1 MLFFCTCNCNFTHLN
16 FIFIACL
23 TLCILYFFILKST
36 ACDSIYFTLQYCTK
50 FHLYFKNFISTNH
63 YICNYFLRI
72 KCIKS
77 IPKLA
82 PNSVDYW
89 FFMRIWDNFI
99 AIVNLKCQNDL
110 KVRLSLFTLPWRRR
124 FYNAITK
131 KAFKSLRIYYY
142 KNIISIS

>member
-1 MLFFCTCNCNFTHLN
+1 MISSFFNETKRKRKKRSHFFQCFFFCTCNCNFTHLN

-23 TLCILYFFILKST
+23 TLCILYFFIFKST

-89 FFMRIWDNFI
+89 FLRVFGT
-99 AIVNLKCQNDL
+99 
-110 KVRLSLFTLPWRRR
+110 TL
-124 FYNAITK
+124 
-131 KAFKSLRIYYY
+131 LLL
-142 KNIISIS
+142 